1 MNKKNHKKKSAVRS
15 FLLGDIWATD
25 FLTRRIRILSLLL
38 VFIMFYI
45 HNRYASQK
53 EMSEI
58 ERLKRRLIE
67 IRYDALNQSSE
78 LTERS
83 RQSRIEEYISGKGS
97 NLQTPIN
104 PPYLIK

>member
-1 MNKKNHKKKSAVRS
+1 MNKKKSALRS

-25 FLTRRIRILSLLL
+25 FLTRRIRILSLIL
-38 VFIMFYI
+38 VFVMFYI

-58 ERLKRRLIE
+58 NKLKRRLIE

-78 LTERS
+78 LMERN

-97 NLQTPIN
+97 NLQTPTN
-104 PPYLIK
+104 PPFLIK